1 MRVVNEDDEILL
13 ITSQGVIVRQQVKDI
28 SCQGRAATGVLVQKV
43 DVRACDSISTVS
55 IVPKGDVVDNGS
67 NIPDEEQLV

>member
-28 SCQGRAATGVLVQKV
+28 SCQGRAATGVLVQQV
-43 DVRACDSISTVS
+43 DVRAGDSISTVS

-67 NIPDEEQLV
+67 YIPDEEQLV

>member
-28 SCQGRAATGVLVQKV
+28 SCQGSAATGVLVQKV
-43 DVRACDSISTVS
+43 DVRAGDSISTVS

-67 NIPDEEQLV
+67 YIPDEEQLV